1 MKIESERV
9 AKCAANKRAIGRES
23 ITMITK
29 ETHSKK
35 IKTTYVILSKCFFY
49 GVFKVQSIRIRW
61 DLFIMHVIFSVST
74 MLNHRLKWSLFFSF
88 SKCSKI
94 YKNNRLVS
102 YNRLVYS
109 VGVLATIRLYFQVL
123 SGVPIIYTYRCFARQ
138 KAS

>member
-35 IKTTYVILSKCFFY
+35 IKTTYVILSKCSFY

-74 MLNHRLKWSLFFSF
+74 MLNHRMKWSLFFSF

-94 YKNNRLVS
+94 YKN
-102 YNRLVYS
+102 NRLVYS